1 MAPSLTL
8 FFIVEPPN
16 YDSYACYLAASI
28 REHLPGHIKLV
39 GYCPAAKRDE
49 VHPAVVET
57 LTRMDCELRTFETVN
72 RFDPAYPH
80 GNKILACL
88 EERETDFAGFV
99 DSDVI
104 FIKDQDLS
112 EYLHHDKVS
121 CSPAVSMKWTDQSIW
136 DQVYGALDMSLPV
149 ERMAL
154 MRQKKQVHLPYYS
167 SGIVYFSEIYRTGDG
182 QRFPQVWMDTAQRI
196 DAAPDIRRK
205 RPYLDQLSLAPAIRR
220 AGLGWC
226 PLAGRTELR
235 ARRADARQTPARRP
249 RHRRCALPLLGVPRG
264 SRCQAQGLRDAAEPC
279 RCAPHSQGSRQRRS
293 EQGRGKL
300 RRLSRGTG
308 RTKGKAFA
316 SSREIPQTLQRN
328 NKRGQSRP
336 QIEQQGTLRV
346 EMNRRPVA
354 SLWIGERLHYLN
366 QMCLASH
373 VRHGH
378 PVTLYCTHDVP
389 NVPEGVE
396 VRPASDIWDIDMT
409 LVDGTSPAFV
419 ANVWRC
425 RMIRQTGAIWVDCDA
440 FCHAPFPD
448 EWDYIFGEHGFRG
461 ALNNGVLGMP
471 SDSALLDALLD
482 YYENLPDYP
491 PWWNPRQKQEDG
503 SPGRETAAGR
513 THLQDRAHRVRP
525 PGADAFREGN
535 RGVRPAQ
542 TP

>member
-226 PLAGRTELR
+226 PLPEEQNFALGGRMRGKPLPEDRDIAVVHYRYWAFLEEAGVKHKAYEMLQNHAG
-235 ARRADARQTPARRP
+235 ARRIRR
-249 RHRRCALPLLGVPRG
+249 VPG
-264 SRCQAQGLRDAAEPC
+264 SVDPNRVAE
-279 RCAPHSQGSRQRRS
+279 S
-293 EQGRGKL
+293 
-300 RRLSRGTG
+300 
-308 RTKGKAFA
+308 
-316 SSREIPQTLQRN
+316 
-328 NKRGQSRP
+328 
-336 QIEQQGTLRV
+336 
-346 EMNRRPVA
+346 
-354 SLWIGERLHYLN
+354 
-366 QMCLASH
+366 
-373 VRHGH
+373 
-378 PVTLYCTHDVP
+378 
-389 NVPEGVE
+389 
-396 VRPASDIWDIDMT
+396 
-409 LVDGTSPAFV
+409 
-419 ANVWRC
+419 
-425 RMIRQTGAIWVDCDA
+425 
-440 FCHAPFPD
+440 
-448 EWDYIFGEHGFRG
+448 
-461 ALNNGVLGMP
+461 
-471 SDSALLDALLD
+471 
-482 YYENLPDYP
+482 
-491 PWWNPRQKQEDG
+491 
-503 SPGRETAAGR
+503 TAA
-513 THLQDRAHRVRP
+513 
-525 PGADAFREGN
+525 
-535 RGVRPAQ
+535 
-542 TP
+542 